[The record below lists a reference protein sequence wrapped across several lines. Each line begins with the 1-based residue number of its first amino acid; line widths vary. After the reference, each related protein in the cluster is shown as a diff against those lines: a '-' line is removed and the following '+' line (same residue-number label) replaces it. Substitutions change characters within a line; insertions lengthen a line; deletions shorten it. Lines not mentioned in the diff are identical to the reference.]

1 MSIFGI
7 LSLSFLLACLICF
20 ICMAVY
26 TVGEN
31 DGWITAGIICFLVV
45 IVVAPIIGVGI
56 NTTNERVYIQKYTA
70 QKETIEASLES
81 ETLTGLERVELVN
94 KAVDL
99 NGEFAERKA
108 KFDIWHHVYFDNS
121 MYDGVEPIDLSKG
134 EKEKSDVE
142 TSADPIR

>member
-7 LSLSFLLACLICF
+7 LELSFLLACLICF
-20 ICMAVY
+20 ICIAGY
-26 TVGEN
+26 TASDNE
-31 DGWITAGIICFLVV
+31 GWITAAIICFLAV
-45 IVVAPIIGVGI
+45 ILVAPIIGVGI

-81 ETLTGLERVELVN
+81 ETLTGLERVELVT

-121 MYDGVEPIDLSKG
+121 IYDGMEPIDLNKG
-134 EKEKSDVE
+134 VVE
-142 TSADPIR
+142 ND